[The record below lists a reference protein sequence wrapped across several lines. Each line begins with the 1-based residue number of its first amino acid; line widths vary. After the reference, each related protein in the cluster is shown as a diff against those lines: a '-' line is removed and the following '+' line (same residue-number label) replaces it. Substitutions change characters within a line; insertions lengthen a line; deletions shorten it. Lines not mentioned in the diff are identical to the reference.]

1 MGAIVHKH
9 CPVYDSEVRTAD
21 GILLL
26 ILLLVLLLL
35 TLLLLLRLLLLI
47 IIICTFESKISGGW
61 GQPVRHDAQR
71 QFSAPG
77 MDSEIHPK
85 SPSVIT

>member
-21 GILLL
+21 GILPL
-26 ILLLVLLLL
+26 IVLLLIVL
-35 TLLLLLRLLLLI
+35 LLLLI

-85 SPSVIT
+85 SSSVIT